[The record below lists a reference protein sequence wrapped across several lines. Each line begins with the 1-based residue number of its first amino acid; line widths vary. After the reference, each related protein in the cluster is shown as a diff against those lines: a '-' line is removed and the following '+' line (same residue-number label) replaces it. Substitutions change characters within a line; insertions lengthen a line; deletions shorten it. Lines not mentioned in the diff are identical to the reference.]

1 MTLDYSR
8 WNRGGLERLQYIDGN
23 APTYL
28 DDIRQRLRI
37 QFAGDPD
44 VLRWLTEHD
53 DTESLAEWQQR
64 LLAQYHSPRRDY
76 GWETL
81 RTLSRALHVLAR
93 YGDAYANER
102 YIGTA
107 TQWDNLR
114 RLVAMLDYQPA
125 LPASAET
132 WLALIADEEDQAIG
146 EVTAGLAVV
155 HEPDDGGESVVFE
168 TLTDLDVDYRL
179 NQLQAPAPDQSSDS
193 WDWHGSGVGSLQPF
207 LWATAPTAAK
217 AGDWGVLTEA
227 SHARAVTVAQ
237 LKSDRLELVLQSPG
251 DESLSWS
258 KADTR
263 LLRRPRWQQAPELN
277 GPDVLDF
284 GNAALTAQV
293 GDVLLRK
300 SGPNYSAVRVVAVKG
315 GRVRLSPSAEPGDY
329 FLAQVSRAQTVDGSS
344 RAILPLERGHA
355 QVWNQS
361 LSAIGSGSLNKEP
374 VKDGE
379 GDLYEYVNTSTAGEV
394 YYLPKGSHSLS
405 ASKVEASNALSF
417 AGKAGDLTSGQWV
430 IVQGTAGTVVVR
442 IQSVQEEDG
451 FFLLSLPD
459 LDTSQSWTYARG
471 LFKESLALEGHN
483 RNETP
488 LFFNSSASHSDIAL
502 AMNEVPALLKPGR
515 KLWLESPDDAVLVQV
530 AEVVEQGAGVVQ
542 LRVAPSLEGR
552 NLPKWE
558 TRVYGNVVLAGHGE
572 RQDEKVLG
580 SGDRIQ
586 ANQSFAFHQ
595 KTLSFVQDTQFSKGV
610 RAAVD
615 VRVDARTWTQVETL
629 RNSGPTDTHYVISM
643 TEDDEAR
650 ILFGDGQYGQRLPT
664 GTDNVR
670 IGYRK
675 GRGLAGNLPGHN
687 LNELK
692 KPHPLI
698 EAVIQPVASA
708 GGGETEGVDSLRT
721 QAPKS
726 VLTLGRAVALKDYG
740 HLAQAHSGVW
750 QASAFAQPDA
760 PGLADR
766 VEVVVVPAGG
776 GELGP
781 LQANLKTLLR
791 QHSPPGVQVLVSR
804 YEPVLMGLDVL
815 VRVEVDAFEPDQ
827 VAEWVKNALY
837 DQLSLRRRLLGQ
849 PIYRSTVTDILERV
863 TGVSTSHCGI
873 ATEFQNEQGVDVS
886 LRSLF
891 VADDGSVRRASP
903 TLRQVLYLD
912 AGQRPINLTV
922 EEV

>member
-44 VLRWLTEHD
+44 VLRWLTDHD
-53 DTESLAEWQQR
+53 DAESLAEWQQR

-93 YGDAYANER
+93 YADAYANER

-132 WLALIADEEDQAIG
+132 WLAFIADEEDQAIG

-155 HEPDDGGESVVFE
+155 HEPDDGGEPVVFE

-179 NQLQAPAPDQSSDS
+179 NQLQAPAPDQSSDN
-193 WDWHGSGVGSLQPF
+193 WDWHGGGVNSLRSF
-207 LWATAPTAAK
+207 LWASQPAAAK
-217 AGDWGVLTEA
+217 VGDWGVLAEA

-237 LKSDRLELVLQSPG
+237 VKSDRLELLLQSSS

-258 KADTR
+258 IADTR
-263 LLRRPRWQQAPELN
+263 LLRRPKWQQAPELN

-293 GDVLLRK
+293 GDVLLHK
-300 SGPNYSAVRVVAVKG
+300 SGSSYTPARVLSVKG
-315 GRVRLSPSAEPGDY
+315 GRVRLNKAASAGDY
-329 FLAQVSRAQTVDGSS
+329 YLVQVSRAQTINGSS
-344 RAILPLERGHA
+344 RALLPLERGHNR
-355 QVWNQS
+355 VWNQNLGLIS
-361 LSAIGSGSLNKEP
+361 TGNVNKQAVE
-374 VKDGE
+374 DGD
-379 GDLYEYVNTSTAGEV
+379 GDLYEYVNASTSAQV
-394 YYLPKGSHSLS
+394 YYLPTGSNALS
-405 ASKVEASNALSF
+405 ANLVEANNRLSF
-417 AGKAGDLTSGQWV
+417 AGKAGDLGSGQWV
-430 IVQGTAGTVVVR
+430 IVQGSGGTVVVR
-442 IQSVQEEDG
+442 IASVQEEDG
-451 FFLLSLPD
+451 LFSLSLPD
-459 LDTSQSWTYARG
+459 LDMSQSWTYARG
-471 LFKESLALEGHN
+471 LFQESLALAGYD
-483 RNETP
+483 RNEAP
-488 LFFNSSASHSDIAL
+488 LFINSSASHSEVELAL
-502 AMNEVPALLKPGR
+502 VEVPGILKPGR
-515 KLWLESPDDAVLVQV
+515 KLWFESSHDAVLAQL
-530 AEVVEQGAGVVQ
+530 AEIVSAGNGVVR
-542 LRVAPSLEGR
+542 LRVTPGLEGR

-610 RAAVD
+610 RAAVE

-643 TEDDEAR
+643 TEDDEAK
-650 ILFGDGQYGQRLPT
+650 ILFGDGQNGQRLPT

-670 IGYRK
+670 IAYRK
-675 GRGLAGNLPGHN
+675 GRGLAGNLPAHN

-698 EAVIQPVASA
+698 KAVIQPVASA
-708 GGGETEGVDSLRT
+708 GGGETEGIDSLRT

-750 QASAFAQPDA
+750 QASAFALPDS

-766 VEVVVVPAGG
+766 VEVVVVSAGG

-804 YEPVLMGLDVL
+804 YEPVLMGLDVW
-815 VRVEVDAFEPDQ
+815 VRVEVDAFDPDQ
-827 VAEWVKNALY
+827 VAEWVKDTLY
-837 DQLSLRRRLLGQ
+837 DQLSLQRRLLGQ

-863 TGVSTSHCGI
+863 TGVRTSHCGI
-873 ATEFQNEQGVDVS
+873 ATDFQNDQGVEVS